1 MYLFQIFALLA
12 LTVASGFGADAT
24 FPKDGQRV
32 YLIQSDAPKLT
43 AINIEKKSTSEIDL
57 SRFTGEQPIRGSNRF
72 ALWRPAVRDGTQRLD
87 LQFRKKSCEKLK
99 DAL

>member
-32 YLIQSDAPKLT
+32 YLIQSDAPKQQSGMGFF
-43 AINIEKKSTSEIDL
+43 AQKSRNDGKMGN
-57 SRFTGEQPIRGSNRF
+57 TG
-72 ALWRPAVRDGTQRLD
+72 
-87 LQFRKKSCEKLK
+87 
-99 DAL
+99 